1 MPPAQHP
8 SATRVVEQPLAEAGL
23 FETRRRLVLWRH
35 GRTEW
40 NRLGRA
46 QGHADISLDELGVA
60 QARRAAEFLASYEP
74 TFIWSSDLARARETA
89 AELVALTG
97 GNLVFDKRLREVD
110 VGARQGLTFEDFRD
124 AMPELF
130 DRFMAGAP
138 EAVPGAESKAA
149 VADRMLAVMRDAVA
163 ALDEGETGILVGHGA
178 ALRMGTLAFFGLPAS
193 HSELLAGMSNCAW
206 AVLDDRAGRGWQ
218 IVDYN
223 AQTLPEPLE
232 LADDVM

>member
-1 MPPAQHP
+1 M
-8 SATRVVEQPLAEAGL
+8 AEARL

-35 GRTEW
+35 GRTAW

-60 QARRAAEFLASYEP
+60 QAGRAAQFLAAYEP
-74 TFIWSSDLARARETA
+74 VFIWSSDLARARETA

-97 GNLVFDKRLREVD
+97 QDLVFDKRLREVD
-110 VGARQGLTFEDFRD
+110 VGARQGMTFEDFRD

-130 DRFMAGAP
+130 DRFMAGEP
-138 EAVPGAESKAA
+138 EAVPGAESKAE
-149 VADRMLAVMRDAVA
+149 VAARMLAVMRDAVA
-163 ALDEGETGILVGHGA
+163 ALDEGRTGILVGHGA
-178 ALRMGTLAFFGLPAS
+178 ALRMGTLAFFGVPES

>member
-1 MPPAQHP
+1 MP
-8 SATRVVEQPLAEAGL
+8 EQPVGDAGL

-46 QGHADISLDELGVA
+46 QGHANISLDEVGVA
-60 QARRAAEFLASYEP
+60 QARRAAQFLASYEP
-74 TFIWSSDLARARETA
+74 NFVWSSDLARARETA
-89 AELVALTG
+89 VELVALTG
-97 GNLVFDKRLREVD
+97 QEIVLDKRLREVD
-110 VGARQGLTFEDFRD
+110 VGRREGLTFEDFRE
-124 AMPELF
+124 AMPRLF
-130 DRFMAGAP
+130 DRFMAGEP
-138 EAVPGAESKAA
+138 EAVPGAESKAQ
-149 VADRMLAVMRDAVA
+149 VAERMLRVMHDAVA
-163 ALDEGETGILVGHGA
+163 ALGDGETGILVGHGA
-178 ALRMGTLAFFGLPAS
+178 ALRMGTLAFFDLPAS

-223 AQTLPEPLE
+223 AQTLPPPLE